1 MLPPIT
7 QEDRDN
13 ILIMHQRGLKED
25 NIAAIMGIPQKTVSA
40 FLVGI
45 GVIRQ
50 RKQVELRPLSLERRQ
65 RQPEI
70 KSEITWVH
78 PESIGLDENWETKGS
93 CRNNEYHPDLWF
105 PSPNETFTIQLA
117 LKICSTC
124 PVIVECRATSLARGE
139 RNGVWGGLTEDQ
151 RMKVLKDQRRAERRS
166 TLAQNERETSAQ

>member
-13 ILIMHQRGLKED
+13 ILTMHQRGLNQD
-25 NIAAIMGIPQKTVSA
+25 NIAAIMGIPKKTVSA
-40 FLVGI
+40 FLVGV
-45 GVIRQ
+45 GVV
-50 RKQVELRPLSLERRQ
+50 KKKELRPLSLTKSK

-93 CRNNEYHPDLWF
+93 CRNSEYHPDLWF

-124 PVIVECRATSLARGE
+124 PVIMECRATSLARGE
-139 RNGVWGGLTEDQ
+139 RNGVWGGLTEEQ
-151 RMKVLKDQRRAERRS
+151 RQRVLKDQRRVERQAN
-166 TLAQNERETSAQ
+166 LIQIERETSAQ